1 MVYFKDFSRPNKEM
15 KSVLFEDFNRIQGLL
30 KTTRITIQGLFK
42 TTRIT
47 IQDLFKIKI
56 KQAKEPQLYIFFLL
70 NFI

>member
-15 KSVLFEDFNRIQGLL
+15 KSVLFKDFNR
-30 KTTRITIQGLFK
+30 IQGLFK

-47 IQDLFKIKI
+47 IQDLFKIVRTMYTKI
-56 KQAKEPQLYIFFLL
+56 KQAKEPQLYIYFLL